1 MQFNVISKID
11 LTFVGH
17 RCITKLKD
25 FFVRGENMRII
36 CIDDEKLILELTVSM
51 CRELPQKPEVRGFN
65 NSADAL
71 AYIRNYKVDIA
82 IMDINMPDMSGI
94 IMAAKMKEINKNV
107 AIIFLTGYSEYAL
120 DAISMHASGYLMKP
134 VSMERLS
141 AEIDYAIENIE
152 LHKYKPKNTNIFI
165 RTFGRFDVFLDG
177 EPISFQR
184 SRAKELLAYLVD
196 RKGSMVS
203 RATAFSVLW
212 ENRTYDRP
220 MQKQFDVILR
230 SLRTTLEKYGIS
242 DIIEMKKGYI
252 RAVPEQFDCDL
263 YRFFDGN
270 IDTINSFKG
279 EYMSEYSWASITE
292 ANIS

>member
-1 MQFNVISKID
+1 
-11 LTFVGH
+11 
-17 RCITKLKD
+17 
-25 FFVRGENMRII
+25 MRII

-51 CRELPQKPEVRGFN
+51 CRELPQKPEVEGFN
-65 NSADAL
+65 NATDAL
-71 AYIRNYKVDIA
+71 EYLCHHKVDIA
-82 IMDINMPDMSGI
+82 IMDINMPDMTGI
-94 IMAAKMKEINKNV
+94 ILAAKMKKINKNI

-134 VSMERLS
+134 VSNERLK
-141 AEIDYAIENIE
+141 EEVDYAIENIE
-152 LHKYKPKNTNIFI
+152 LHKYKPKNTNIFV
-165 RTFGRFDVFLDG
+165 RTFGRFDVLLDG
-177 EPISFQR
+177 EPITFQR
-184 SRAKELLAYLVD
+184 SRSKELLAYLVD
-196 RKGSMVS
+196 RHGSFVS
-203 RATAFSVLW
+203 RAAAFSVLW

-230 SLRTTLEKYGIS
+230 SLRATLDKYGIS

-252 RAVPEQFDCDL
+252 RAVPEHFDCDL

-270 IDTINSFKG
+270 IDTINSFHG

>member
-1 MQFNVISKID
+1 
-11 LTFVGH
+11 
-17 RCITKLKD
+17 
-25 FFVRGENMRII
+25 MRII

-51 CRELPQKPEVRGFN
+51 CRELPQKPEAEGFN
-65 NSADAL
+65 NAKDAL
-71 AYIRNYKVDIA
+71 EYLRCHKVDIA
-82 IMDINMPDMSGI
+82 IMDINMPDMTGI
-94 IMAAKMKEINKNV
+94 ILAAKMKEINKNI

-134 VSMERLS
+134 VSSERLKE
-141 AEIDYAIENIE
+141 EIDYAIENIE
-152 LHKYKPKNTNIFI
+152 LHKYNPKNTNIFV
-165 RTFGRFDVFLDG
+165 RTFGRFDVLLDG

-184 SRAKELLAYLVD
+184 SRSKELLAYLVD
-196 RKGSMVS
+196 RHGSFVS
-203 RATAFSVLW
+203 RATAFSILW

-230 SLRTTLEKYGIS
+230 SLRATVDKYGIS

-270 IDTINSFKG
+270 IDTINSFHG

>member
-1 MQFNVISKID
+1 
-11 LTFVGH
+11 
-17 RCITKLKD
+17 
-25 FFVRGENMRII
+25 MRII

-51 CRELPQKPEVRGFN
+51 CRELPQKPEAEGFN
-65 NSADAL
+65 NAKDAL
-71 AYIRNYKVDIA
+71 EYLRCHKVDIA
-82 IMDINMPDMSGI
+82 IMDINMPDMTGI
-94 IMAAKMKEINKNV
+94 ILAAKMKEINKNI

-134 VSMERLS
+134 VSSERLKE
-141 AEIDYAIENIE
+141 EIDYAIENIE
-152 LHKYKPKNTNIFI
+152 LHKYNPKNTNIFV
-165 RTFGRFDVFLDG
+165 RTFGRFDVLLDG

-184 SRAKELLAYLVD
+184 SRSKELLAYLVD
-196 RKGSMVS
+196 RHGSFVS
-203 RATAFSVLW
+203 RAAAFSILW

-230 SLRTTLEKYGIS
+230 SLRATLDKYGLG

-252 RAVPEQFDCDL
+252 RAVPEHFDCDL

-270 IDTINSFKG
+270 IDTINSFHG

>member
-1 MQFNVISKID
+1 
-11 LTFVGH
+11 
-17 RCITKLKD
+17 
-25 FFVRGENMRII
+25 MRII

-134 VSMERLS
+134 VSSERLKE
-141 AEIDYAIENIE
+141 EIDYAIENIE
-152 LHKYKPKNTNIFI
+152 LHKYNPKNTNIFV
-165 RTFGRFDVFLDG
+165 RTFGRFDVLLDG

-184 SRAKELLAYLVD
+184 SRSKELLAYLVD
-196 RKGSMVS
+196 RHGSFVS
-203 RATAFSVLW
+203 RVTAFSILW

-220 MQKQFDVILR
+220 MQKHPFHMHCPRPLVG
-230 SLRTTLEKYGIS
+230 LEQCFRLFLFYQIPL
-242 DIIEMKKGYI
+242 IEQQDAGYFLPLQHDQETIQDQRI
-252 RAVPEQFDCDL
+252 RI
-263 YRFFDGN
+263 R
-270 IDTINSFKG
+270 
-279 EYMSEYSWASITE
+279 
-292 ANIS
+292 

>member
-1 MQFNVISKID
+1 
-11 LTFVGH
+11 
-17 RCITKLKD
+17 
-25 FFVRGENMRII
+25 MRII
-36 CIDDEKLILELTVSM
+36 CVDDEKLILELTVSM
-51 CRELPQKPEVRGFN
+51 CRELPQKPEVQGFS

-71 AYIRNYKVDIA
+71 EYLRCHKADIA
-82 IMDINMPDMSGI
+82 IIDINMPDMTGI
-94 IMAAKMKEINKNV
+94 VLAAKMKEINKNI

-134 VSMERLS
+134 VSSERLKE
-141 AEIDYAIENIE
+141 EIDYAMENIE
-152 LHKYKPKNTNIFI
+152 LHKYKPQNTNIFVK
-165 RTFGRFDVFLDG
+165 TFGRFDVLLDG
-177 EPISFQR
+177 EPIAFQR

-196 RKGSMVS
+196 RHGSFVS
-203 RATAFSVLW
+203 RSTAFSILW

-230 SLRTTLEKYGIS
+230 SLRATLDKYGIS
-242 DIIEMKKGYI
+242 NMIEMRQGYI

-270 IDTINSFKG
+270 IDTVNSFQG
-279 EYMSEYSWASITE
+279 EYMSEYSWASFTE

>member
-1 MQFNVISKID
+1 
-11 LTFVGH
+11 
-17 RCITKLKD
+17 
-25 FFVRGENMRII
+25 MRII
-36 CIDDEKLILELTVSM
+36 CVDDEKLILNLTVSM
-51 CRELPQKPEVRGFN
+51 CRELPQHPEVKGFS

-71 AYIRNYKVDIA
+71 AYIRSYKVDIA
-82 IMDINMPDMSGI
+82 IMDINMPDMTGI
-94 IMAAKMKEINKNV
+94 VLAAKMKEINKNI

-134 VSMERLS
+134 VSSERLKE
-141 AEIDYAIENIE
+141 EIDYAMENIE
-152 LHKYKPKNTNIFI
+152 LHKYKPQNTNIFI
-165 RTFGRFDVFLDG
+165 RTFGRFDVLLNG
-177 EPISFQR
+177 EPVSFQR
-184 SRAKELLAYLVD
+184 SKAKELLAYLVD
-196 RKGSMVS
+196 RRGSMVS

-230 SLRTTLEKYGIS
+230 SLRATLQRYGIS

-252 RAVPEQFDCDL
+252 RVIPEQFDCDM

-270 IDTINSFKG
+270 IDTVNSFQG

-292 ANIS
+292 ANMS